1 MNVACKSFLVLTFSA
16 LLWSNCSAQKVN
28 NKNEMYMLA
37 GTYTAKGSKG
47 IYVYKVNTETG
58 KSHYVSE
65 IAVED
70 PSYLVFSKNGKYV
83 YTVTE
88 KEDQQNSKV
97 NAFSFDKK
105 TGKLS
110 FINSKPAGGGA
121 PCHINVSPDGKRVI
135 TANYMGGSITEYAV
149 NNDGSLGDTTQNI
162 EFSGNGADKERQTQP
177 HLHFVTFTPDAKY
190 LFADDLGT
198 DKIYKYQLDTKGN
211 RLLSEGTPS
220 AVKVKEGSGPRHLTF
235 HPNGKYAYLITEISG
250 DVIAFN
256 YKDGNLSEF
265 QTVKADTLNARGSAD
280 IHISPNGRF
289 LYASNRLK
297 GDGIAIFSI
306 NPQNGSL
313 TKAGY
318 QPTGIHPR
326 NFVITPNGK
335 LLLVANRD
343 SDQIQVFKIDSK
355 TGLLKNTNQDIKL
368 SMPVCLKFAK

>member
-121 PCHINVSPDGKRVI
+121 PCHINVSPDGKRII

>member
-1 MNVACKSFLVLTFSA
+1 MNIACKSFLVLTFSA

-28 NKNEMYMLA
+28 KNEMYMLA

-47 IYVYKVNTETG
+47 IYVYRVNTETG
-58 KSHYVSE
+58 KSRYVSE

-121 PCHINVSPDGKRVI
+121 PCHINVSPDGKRII

-198 DKIYKYQLDTKGN
+198 DKIYKYQLNTNGDQ
-211 RLLSEGTPS
+211 LLSEGTPS

-280 IHISPNGRF
+280 IHISPNGKF

-297 GDGIAIFSI
+297 GDGIAVFSI

-318 QPTGIHPR
+318 QPTGVHPR

-335 LLLVANRD
+335 LLMVANRD

>member
-37 GTYTAKGSKG
+37 GTYTAKGSRG

-88 KEDQQNSKV
+88 KEDQKNSKV

-121 PCHINVSPDGKRVI
+121 PCHINVSPDGKRII

>member
-58 KSHYVSE
+58 KSRYVSE

-88 KEDQQNSKV
+88 KEDQKNSKV

-121 PCHINVSPDGKRVI
+121 PCHINVSPDGKRII

-198 DKIYKYQLDTKGN
+198 DKIYKYRLDTKGN

>member
-1 MNVACKSFLVLTFSA
+1 MNVACKSFLVLIFSA

-121 PCHINVSPDGKRVI
+121 PCHINVSPDGKRII

-318 QPTGIHPR
+318 QSTGIHPR

>member
-1 MNVACKSFLVLTFSA
+1 MNVACKSFLVLIFSA

-121 PCHINVSPDGKRVI
+121 PCHINVSPDGKRII

>member
-121 PCHINVSPDGKRVI
+121 PCHINVSPDGKRII

-306 NPQNGSL
+306 NPQNGNL

-355 TGLLKNTNQDIKL
+355 TGLLKNTNQNIKL

>member
-105 TGKLS
+105 TGKQS

-121 PCHINVSPDGKRVI
+121 PCHINVSPDGKRII

-162 EFSGNGADKERQTQP
+162 EFSGNGADKEPYYPLQKSYGIQAESKDCP
-177 HLHFVTFTPDAKY
+177 CAC
-190 LFADDLGT
+190 AG
-198 DKIYKYQLDTKGN
+198 G
-211 RLLSEGTPS
+211 
-220 AVKVKEGSGPRHLTF
+220 
-235 HPNGKYAYLITEISG
+235 GK
-250 DVIAFN
+250 
-256 YKDGNLSEF
+256 
-265 QTVKADTLNARGSAD
+265 
-280 IHISPNGRF
+280 
-289 LYASNRLK
+289 
-297 GDGIAIFSI
+297 
-306 NPQNGSL
+306 
-313 TKAGY
+313 
-318 QPTGIHPR
+318 
-326 NFVITPNGK
+326 
-335 LLLVANRD
+335 
-343 SDQIQVFKIDSK
+343 QVY
-355 TGLLKNTNQDIKL
+355 
-368 SMPVCLKFAK
+368 P

>member
-1 MNVACKSFLVLTFSA
+1 MNVACKSFLLLTFSA

-121 PCHINVSPDGKRVI
+121 PCHINVSPDGKRII

>member
-58 KSHYVSE
+58 KSRYVSE

-88 KEDQQNSKV
+88 KEDQKNSKV

-121 PCHINVSPDGKRVI
+121 PCHINVSPDGKRII

-326 NFVITPNGK
+326 NFVITPNSK

>member
-1 MNVACKSFLVLTFSA
+1 MNVACKSFLVLIFSA

-121 PCHINVSPDGKRVI
+121 PCHINVSPDGKRII

-265 QTVKADTLNARGSAD
+265 QTAKADTLNARGSAD